1 MFAVHRL
8 KHLPLRASC
17 SAHVNPV
24 DCKGTLDVG
33 RWTVGKS
40 GLVTQRHSRALDI
53 IGREDYV
60 TMCQLSNCIAWTYD
74 VRLIIIV
81 AIAALMP
88 VFNAFAPASIAG
100 RSVAKNQRTQMIS

>member
-1 MFAVHRL
+1 VCF
-8 KHLPLRASC
+8 
-17 SAHVNPV
+17 
-24 DCKGTLDVG
+24 
-33 RWTVGKS
+33 
-40 GLVTQRHSRALDI
+40 

-74 VRLIIIV
+74 VRLIIRPIV

-100 RSVAKNQRTQMIS
+100 RSVAKISERR